1 MNLRI
6 PHPALVSIVVLAVL
20 FTGCKRNVATDENA
34 EVNRLNAE
42 LSVARE
48 KLAAA
53 EKAFATKQDDHAFAT
68 SADAGKQPPVDEN
81 PSAAPKDAQIRAL
94 QAELAALKKSD
105 AFLFAEASA
114 AQQKES
120 ASIALD
126 RYQKFF
132 RDFPQSPL
140 ATDADRAISEL
151 SLVVEREARSRA
163 NAMDPRHPEREIL
176 KHFAEGTA
184 TVKEVAP
191 LLRGRS
197 RSEVLKIL
205 GAPGQTFRD
214 GRELGYVDKVI
225 DPSTGKKETLV
236 IGFESDAVSTLRLG
250 YLGKAIKP

>member
-6 PHPALVSIVVLAVL
+6 PHAALVALVVFTVP
-20 FTGCKRNVATDENA
+20 FTGCKRNVATGGNV

-42 LSVARE
+42 LGVARE
-48 KLAAA
+48 KLATA
-53 EKAFATKQDDHAFAT
+53 EKALGTKQEDHTFATAT
-68 SADAGKQPPVDEN
+68 DTGQQPPVEEN
-81 PSAAPKDAQIRAL
+81 LSAAPKDAQIRSL

-120 ASIALD
+120 VAIALE

-132 RDFPQSPL
+132 RDFPHSPL
-140 ATDADRAISEL
+140 AADADRAISEL
-151 SLVVEREARSRA
+151 SLVVEREDRSRA
-163 NAMDPRHPEREIL
+163 TAMDPRHPEREIL

-225 DPSTGKKETLV
+225 DTSTGKKETLV
-236 IGFESDAVSTLRLG
+236 IGFESDAVSTVRLG